1 MDDVRPA
8 PDGYVWC
15 KSVNETIECLTN
27 LMKENAN
34 IEVLDLDHD
43 SGDFYIDGGDYIRVL
58 DYLEE
63 YQLCNFPIH
72 VHSMNAV
79 GIANMRCIIHRNGWR
94 EV

>member
-1 MDDVRPA
+1 
-8 PDGYVWC
+8 
-15 KSVNETIECLTN
+15 
-27 LMKENAN
+27 MKENAN

-43 SGDFYIDGGDYIRVL
+43 AGDFYIDGGDYIRVL